1 MEIADI
7 IAKLQMLFGQQ
18 QPMTEDEMGQRREIA
33 KPMLGQEGTTPF
45 RRTADLVDLR
55 RQMMEAYRTGNY
67 EQAQALELLM
77 RASQG
82 QGGQGPPQQPQQ
94 PTFFGGVM

>member
-45 RRTADLVDLR
+45 RQTADLIDLR

-77 RASQG
+77 MASQG
-82 QGGQGPPQQPQQ
+82 QGQQQPQQ
-94 PTFFGGVM
+94 QQPNFVSGGM